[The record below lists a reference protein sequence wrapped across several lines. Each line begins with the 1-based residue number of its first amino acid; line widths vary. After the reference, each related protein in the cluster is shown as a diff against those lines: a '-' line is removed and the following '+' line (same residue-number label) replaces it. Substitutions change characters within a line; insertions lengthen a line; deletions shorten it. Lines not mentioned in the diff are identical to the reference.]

1 MFNRIRHAAAR
12 TRERY
17 SRKDRHRAALTLARR
32 TVADW
37 PTLSLRQLRDRT
49 DFRMGEETAL
59 VRPYVLAVEELLA
72 CTCFKPAEAH

>member
-1 MFNRIRHAAAR
+1 MFNRIRRAIAR

-17 SRKDRHRAALTLARR
+17 ARKARQRAQLTPASPV
-32 TVADW
+32 VAEW
-37 PTLSLRQLRDRT
+37 PTLSLRQPWDRT
-49 DFRMGEETAL
+49 DFLPGEETAL

>member
-1 MFNRIRHAAAR
+1 MLNRIRRAVAR

-17 SRKDRHRAALTLARR
+17 ARKVCHRAPLTPAGP

-37 PTLSLRQLRDRT
+37 PTLALRQPPRRT
-49 DFRMGEETAL
+49 DFLPGEETAL

-72 CTCFKPAEAH
+72 CTCLKPAEAH

>member
-1 MFNRIRHAAAR
+1 MFNRIRRAVAR

-17 SRKDRHRAALTLARR
+17 SRKARHHAPLTQSSPTL
-32 TVADW
+32 TDW
-37 PTLSLRQLRDRT
+37 PTLALRQPRDRT
-49 DFRMGEETAL
+49 DFLPGEETAL

>member
-1 MFNRIRHAAAR
+1 MFNRIRRAVAR

-17 SRKDRHRAALTLARR
+17 ARKPHHRAPLAPASP

-37 PTLSLRQLRDRT
+37 PTLSLRPLRDRT
-49 DFRMGEETAL
+49 DFLPGEETAL

-72 CTCFKPAEAH
+72 CTCFAPAEAH

>member
-1 MFNRIRHAAAR
+1 MFNRICRAVAR

-17 SRKDRHRAALTLARR
+17 SRKARHCAPLVPASA

-37 PTLSLRQLRDRT
+37 PTLSLRQLPDRT
-49 DFRMGEETAL
+49 DFLPGEETTL

-72 CTCFKPAEAH
+72 CTCLSLAEAH